1 MAEPSGSQRSET
13 CFLDTHAFPLRPQPA
28 QHGACGSTGPQ
39 NPTGR
44 QSHRASHPSMPGV
57 LRPRMNSVLQEA
69 HACAA
74 SQTADVNRSAPGFN
88 VEDMP
93 VQCPD
98 RRHAAKRDRF
108 ALCGQ
113 VSQEEWKLAGIPG
126 TDEISGVWHARSR
139 AMSARMRALVS
150 AAAVAFAFDVGGGTA
165 CAALPFPSHAT
176 MMPPA
181 FSAQADS

>member
-93 VQCPD
+93 LQCPD

-113 VSQEEWKLAGIPG
+113 VSRRSGNLRESRGRTRFPGCGMQEVERCLRECVHLSPLLRSHSPSTSAAGQRAQR
-126 TDEISGVWHARSR
+126 SLSR
-139 AMSARMRALVS
+139 ATRR
-150 AAAVAFAFDVGGGTA
+150 
-165 CAALPFPSHAT
+165 
-176 MMPPA
+176 
-181 FSAQADS
+181 